1 MVEKLKSVV
10 ARFVKQKKTD
20 AIGVSCGGLLVSH
33 KGLMFSLPNLPGWDE
48 GPIIEIFNKDLQLPT
63 YLENDAD
70 AEALAEWKFGAG
82 KGSRIAIIL
91 T

>member
-1 MVEKLKSVV
+1 
-10 ARFVKQKKTD
+10 
-20 AIGVSCGGLLVSH
+20 
-33 KGLMFSLPNLPGWDE
+33 MFSLPNLPGWDE

-63 YLENDAD
+63 YLENDVN
-70 AEALAEWKFGAG
+70 AEALAEWKFGVG